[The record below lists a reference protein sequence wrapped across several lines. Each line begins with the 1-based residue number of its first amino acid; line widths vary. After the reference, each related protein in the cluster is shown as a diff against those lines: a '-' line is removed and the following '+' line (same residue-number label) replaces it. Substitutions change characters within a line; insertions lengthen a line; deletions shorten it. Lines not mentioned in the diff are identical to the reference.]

1 MIPLQV
7 SEIAAAY
14 REVIS
19 YPNPTAAYISSN
31 DGGKTVL
38 LQSKWTQRD
47 IERKEKVSL
56 LISHVIDSDTG
67 KVLSHCGPQEI
78 KFETWSKSSPSGKLK
93 AVIKQLKDKKN
104 EDRQYLEIYDN
115 NRKLKSFDLFAMEK
129 HGKIIENDGQ
139 FGSFEWSQS
148 ESHLLYIAEKKKTK
162 SGSFFSAKGFQDKS
176 SDEQIQIGDEF
187 VYSETWGEQLT
198 ECIQPVV
205 CILEIGSGVVN
216 ILDSLPSNESPG
228 QAMWAPDD
236 AGVVISSWKNEPY
249 KLGLKFCCQRRSS
262 LYYLDIQ
269 KSSYEILSETGHAVR
284 FPRFSPDMSK
294 LVYFDVPEGGAHN
307 QCARLLKIDWLSRRR
322 DVVVDEVSYATA
334 PDFPGIYFSDL
345 ARHIWFD
352 DNVHLALATSWRSST
367 AVIVV
372 NTETGD
378 VKRIHEKSFKRDIGS
393 LGLLGVQNNFLI
405 LFYSTLGQ
413 PFELILGKVTS
424 PKSPESI
431 SWIYPYGSLEKLD
444 WLTFSVFQHKPDSS
458 KKHPIYDSLDYES
471 ILCLPKKDKDTAS
484 PLIVFTH
491 GGPNAVFDISFN
503 IIPSF
508 FCKCGYAVLMVN
520 YRGSIG
526 FGQDSIIS
534 LTGSIG
540 VQDVKDVE
548 SAMLEIL
555 DKKLV
560 DDKHIFKFGGSHGGF
575 LTLHMIG
582 QYPDMF
588 KAAATRNPVVNLTT
602 MQSATDIPDWIF
614 AQCGL
619 PFVYSTPADGL
630 ILPQL
635 WSRSPIAYID
645 QIKTPVLLMI
655 GQEDKRVPPS
665 QGNELYRALKAKGVP
680 VRYLTYPGNNHSI
693 ADVEAEADC
702 MKFVSTILSENVFH
716 FSIINQFINQIL

>member
-1 MIPLQV
+1 M
-7 SEIAAAY
+7 
-14 REVIS
+14 EVEWPGRWDHIQKILLRTGPFAHPDFEPS
-19 YPNPTAAYISSN
+19 VETLTFLKDTCKILVIGA
-31 DGGKTVL
+31 GGLGCEL
-38 LQSKWTQRD
+38 LKDLALMGFRD
-47 IERKEKVSL
+47 I
-56 LISHVIDSDTG
+56 HVIDMDTID
-67 KVLSHCGPQEI
+67 VSNL
-78 KFETWSKSSPSGKLK
+78 
-93 AVIKQLKDKKN
+93 N
-104 EDRQYLEIYDN
+104 RQFLFRSEGA
-115 NRKLKSFDLFAMEK
+115 FD
-129 HGKIIENDGQ
+129 
-139 FGSFEWSQS
+139 
-148 ESHLLYIAEKKKTK
+148 
-162 SGSFFSAKGFQDKS
+162 
-176 SDEQIQIGDEF
+176 
-187 VYSETWGEQLT
+187 
-198 ECIQPVV
+198 
-205 CILEIGSGVVN
+205 
-216 ILDSLPSNESPG
+216 
-228 QAMWAPDD
+228 
-236 AGVVISSWKNEPY
+236 
-249 KLGLKFCCQRRSS
+249 
-262 LYYLDIQ
+262 
-269 KSSYEILSETGHAVR
+269 
-284 FPRFSPDMSK
+284 
-294 LVYFDVPEGGAHN
+294 
-307 QCARLLKIDWLSRRR
+307 
-322 DVVVDEVSYATA
+322 
-334 PDFPGIYFSDL
+334 
-345 ARHIWFD
+345 
-352 DNVHLALATSWRSST
+352 
-367 AVIVV
+367 
-372 NTETGD
+372 
-378 VKRIHEKSFKRDIGS
+378 
-393 LGLLGVQNNFLI
+393 
-405 LFYSTLGQ
+405 
-413 PFELILGKVTS
+413 ELILGKVTS

-458 KKHPIYDSLDYES
+458 KKHPIYDSLDFES

-575 LTLHMIG
+575 LTLHIDWTNL
-582 QYPDMF
+582 PVVLSRSEF
-588 KAAATRNPVVNLTT
+588 LKPVVNLTT

-619 PFVYSTPADGL
+619 PFVYSTLADAL